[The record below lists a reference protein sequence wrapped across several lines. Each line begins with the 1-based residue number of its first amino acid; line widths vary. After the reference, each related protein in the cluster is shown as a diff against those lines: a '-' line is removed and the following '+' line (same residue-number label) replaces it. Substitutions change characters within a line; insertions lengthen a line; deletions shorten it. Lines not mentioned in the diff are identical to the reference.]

1 MPTVKCY
8 YLSID
13 SFGVCAYDSET
24 DKELLAVS
32 GDVEGAIDTIKVSL
46 CDARLVGAR
55 FP

>member
-8 YLSID
+8 YLRID
-13 SFGVCAYDSET
+13 SSGVYAYDSVT

-32 GDVEGAIDTIKVSL
+32 GDVERAIDTIKSSL
-46 CDARLVGAR
+46 GDARLVGAR